1 MGVLAL
7 QGGAHHGTR
16 LPFPGHPPLPWQAPP
31 VIVAR
36 GHRRGCSPV
45 PVPARDRRAPPFI
58 PTATS
63 GSARL
68 DGHEVQASARGLSP
82 RALARALD
90 YIERHIGDTIT
101 LADIASAAC
110 ISRFHFARLFRVSTG
125 RSPMEFVL
133 AKRIALAQE
142 QLARGPQK
150 ISATAASLGFFDQS
164 HFTRT
169 FRRMTGYSPR
179 EFCHLHAPVTRSA

>member
-1 MGVLAL
+1 MAPACPSPAL
-7 QGGAHHGTR
+7 QPCRGRR
-16 LPFPGHPPLPWQAPP
+16 LPSSSPEDTAVDAPP
-31 VIVAR
+31 SLFLRETVA
-36 GHRRGCSPV
+36 P
-45 PVPARDRRAPPFI
+45 PFPFI

-82 RALARALD
+82 RALGRALD

>member
-1 MGVLAL
+1 MD
-7 QGGAHHGTR
+7 
-16 LPFPGHPPLPWQAPP
+16 APP
-31 VIVAR
+31 SLFLREAV
-36 GHRRGCSPV
+36 
-45 PVPARDRRAPPFI
+45 APPFPFTL
-58 PTATS
+58 PTIS
-63 GSARL
+63 GSAPLEADEAR
-68 DGHEVQASARGLSP
+68 ASTRGLSP

-90 YIERHIGDTIT
+90 YIDRHIGDTLT
-101 LADIASAAC
+101 LADIAGAAC
-110 ISRFHFARLFRVSTG
+110 ISRFHFARLFRISTG

-133 AKRIALAQE
+133 AKRIALAKE

>member
-1 MGVLAL
+1 MDAPPSLFLRETVAP
-7 QGGAHHGTR
+7 A
-16 LPFPGHPPLPWQAPP
+16 LPFTLPA
-31 VIVAR
+31 I
-36 GHRRGCSPV
+36 
-45 PVPARDRRAPPFI
+45 
-58 PTATS
+58 S
-63 GSARL
+63 GSAPL
-68 DGHEVQASARGLSP
+68 QAHEAQAGARGLSP

-90 YIERHIGDTIT
+90 YIERHIGDTLT
-101 LADIASAAC
+101 LADIAGAAC

-133 AKRIALAQE
+133 AKRIALAKE

-179 EFCHLHAPVTRSA
+179 EFCHLHTPVTRSA

>member
-1 MGVLAL
+1 MD
-7 QGGAHHGTR
+7 
-16 LPFPGHPPLPWQAPP
+16 APP
-31 VIVAR
+31 SLFLRETV
-36 GHRRGCSPV
+36 
-45 PVPARDRRAPPFI
+45 APPFPFTLPFI
-58 PTATS
+58 S
-63 GSARL
+63 GPAR
-68 DGHEVQASARGLSP
+68 HEAQEAQAGARGLSP

-90 YIERHIGDTIT
+90 YIERHIGDTLT
-101 LADIASAAC
+101 LADIAGAAC

-133 AKRIALAQE
+133 AKRIALAKE

>member
-1 MGVLAL
+1 VDASPSLFLHETA
-7 QGGAHHGTR
+7 AH
-16 LPFPGHPPLPWQAPP
+16 PLPPFVAASWSGRDPHAAP
-31 VIVAR
+31 
-36 GHRRGCSPV
+36 
-45 PVPARDRRAPPFI
+45 
-58 PTATS
+58 
-63 GSARL
+63 
-68 DGHEVQASARGLSP
+68 RGLSS

-110 ISRFHFARLFRVSTG
+110 ISRFHFARLFRISTG

-133 AKRIALAQE
+133 AKRIALAKE

-179 EFCHLHAPVTRSA
+179 EFCHLHTPVTRTA

>member
-1 MGVLAL
+1 MAP
-7 QGGAHHGTR
+7 AC
-16 LPFPGHPPLPWQAPP
+16 PSPAIPLSRQAPP

-45 PVPARDRRAPPFI
+45 PVPARDRRAALP
-58 PTATS
+58 S

-68 DGHEVQASARGLSP
+68 DRHEVQASARGLSP
-82 RALARALD
+82 RALGRALD

>member
-1 MGVLAL
+1 MDASPSLFPHVSVVAAPSACYVSPPD
-7 QGGAHHGTR
+7 AH
-16 LPFPGHPPLPWQAPP
+16 LE
-31 VIVAR
+31 
-36 GHRRGCSPV
+36 S
-45 PVPARDRRAPPFI
+45 
-58 PTATS
+58 
-63 GSARL
+63 
-68 DGHEVQASARGLSP
+68 RGLSP
-82 RALARALD
+82 RALTRALD

-101 LADIASAAC
+101 LADIAGAAC

-133 AKRIALAQE
+133 AKRIALAKE

-179 EFCHLHAPVTRSA
+179 EFCHLHAPVTRTA

>member
-1 MGVLAL
+1 MAPACPFPAIHRCRGR
-7 QGGAHHGTR
+7 R
-16 LPFPGHPPLPWQAPP
+16 LPSSSPADTAVDAPP
-31 VIVAR
+31 SLFLRETVAR
-36 GHRRGCSPV
+36 PL
-45 PVPARDRRAPPFI
+45 PFI

-82 RALARALD
+82 RALGRALD

>member
-1 MGVLAL
+1 MTLVEEAQRCCRRRNLLRAAGQLFLRETV
-7 QGGAHHGTR
+7 
-16 LPFPGHPPLPWQAPP
+16 APP
-31 VIVAR
+31 F
-36 GHRRGCSPV
+36 
-45 PVPARDRRAPPFI
+45 PFI

-82 RALARALD
+82 RALGRALD

>member
-1 MGVLAL
+1 MDASL
-7 QGGAHHGTR
+7 
-16 LPFPGHPPLPWQAPP
+16 FPSSHLHAIGHAPP
-31 VIVAR
+31 GPDWDAPDLADAPSCAR
-36 GHRRGCSPV
+36 PV
-45 PVPARDRRAPPFI
+45 
-58 PTATS
+58 
-63 GSARL
+63 
-68 DGHEVQASARGLSP
+68 RGLST

-90 YIERHIGDTIT
+90 HIERHIGENLS
-101 LADIASAAC
+101 LADIAGAAC

-125 RSPMEFVL
+125 QSPMEYVL
-133 AKRIALAQE
+133 RKRIALAKE

-179 EFCHLHAPVTRSA
+179 EFSLLHAPVTRRA

>member
-1 MGVLAL
+1 MRTP
-7 QGGAHHGTR
+7 HT
-16 LPFPGHPPLPWQAPP
+16 GHDTTMHACQDLHAPDP
-31 VIVAR
+31 R
-36 GHRRGCSPV
+36 
-45 PVPARDRRAPPFI
+45 PAVGLNERAFQRADAFI
-58 PTATS
+58 LRNL
-63 GSARL
+63 GKNL
-68 DGHEVQASARGLSP
+68 
-82 RALARALD
+82 
-90 YIERHIGDTIT
+90 T
-101 LADIASAAC
+101 LTEIAAAAC

>member
-1 MGVLAL
+1 
-7 QGGAHHGTR
+7 
-16 LPFPGHPPLPWQAPP
+16 
-31 VIVAR
+31 
-36 GHRRGCSPV
+36 
-45 PVPARDRRAPPFI
+45 
-58 PTATS
+58 
-63 GSARL
+63 
-68 DGHEVQASARGLSP
+68 
-82 RALARALD
+82 
-90 YIERHIGDTIT
+90 
-101 LADIASAAC
+101 
-110 ISRFHFARLFRVSTG
+110 
-125 RSPMEFVL
+125 MEFVL

>member
-1 MGVLAL
+1 MD
-7 QGGAHHGTR
+7 
-16 LPFPGHPPLPWQAPP
+16 APP
-31 VIVAR
+31 SLFLRETVA
-36 GHRRGCSPV
+36 
-45 PVPARDRRAPPFI
+45 PAFPFTLPAI
-58 PTATS
+58 S
-63 GSARL
+63 GSAPL
-68 DGHEVQASARGLSP
+68 QAHEAQAGARGLSP

-90 YIERHIGDTIT
+90 YIEHHIGDTLT

-179 EFCHLHAPVTRSA
+179 EFCHLHTPVTRSA

>member
-1 MGVLAL
+1 MD
-7 QGGAHHGTR
+7 
-16 LPFPGHPPLPWQAPP
+16 APP
-31 VIVAR
+31 SLFLRETVA
-36 GHRRGCSPV
+36 P
-45 PVPARDRRAPPFI
+45 PFPFI

>member
-1 MGVLAL
+1 MD
-7 QGGAHHGTR
+7 
-16 LPFPGHPPLPWQAPP
+16 APP
-31 VIVAR
+31 SLFLRETVA
-36 GHRRGCSPV
+36 P
-45 PVPARDRRAPPFI
+45 PFPFI
-58 PTATS
+58 PTTTS

-68 DGHEVQASARGLSP
+68 DRHEVQASARGLSP
-82 RALARALD
+82 RALGRALD

-133 AKRIALAQE
+133 AKRIALAKE

>member
-1 MGVLAL
+1 MIPGLPSPAL
-7 QGGAHHGTR
+7 RSAGR
-16 LPFPGHPPLPWQAPP
+16 PFPPSPLEDTAVDASPSLFLHETVALPP
-31 VIVAR
+31 VPFAIA
-36 GHRRGCSPV
+36 PWTD
-45 PVPARDRRAPPFI
+45 RDP
-58 PTATS
+58 
-63 GSARL
+63 
-68 DGHEVQASARGLSP
+68 QAASRGLSP

-110 ISRFHFARLFRVSTG
+110 ISRFHFARLFRISTG

-133 AKRIALAQE
+133 AKRIALAKE

-179 EFCHLHAPVTRSA
+179 EFCHLHAPVTRTA

>member
-1 MGVLAL
+1 VD
-7 QGGAHHGTR
+7 
-16 LPFPGHPPLPWQAPP
+16 APP
-31 VIVAR
+31 SLFLRETVA
-36 GHRRGCSPV
+36 
-45 PVPARDRRAPPFI
+45 PAFPFTLPAI
-58 PTATS
+58 S
-63 GSARL
+63 GSAPL
-68 DGHEVQASARGLSP
+68 QAHEAQAGARGLSP

-90 YIERHIGDTIT
+90 YIERHIGDTLT
-101 LADIASAAC
+101 LADIAGAAC

-133 AKRIALAQE
+133 AKRIALAKE

-179 EFCHLHAPVTRSA
+179 EFCHLHTPVTRSA